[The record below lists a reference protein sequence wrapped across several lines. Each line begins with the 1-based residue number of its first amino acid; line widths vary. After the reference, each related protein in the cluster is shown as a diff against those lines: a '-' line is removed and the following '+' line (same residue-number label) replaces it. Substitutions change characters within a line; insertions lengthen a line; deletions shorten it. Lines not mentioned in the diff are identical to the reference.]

1 LFPHGLFILD
11 LQVFRKFVQIQG
23 GKKNWPQAYSPYSE
37 DQNFFP
43 TKKLGKLIKTWT
55 SSYTVSKQY
64 LKRKISLNRF
74 GCFGGGRERVTIVYE
89 EIVNGELLQL
99 QIKLENT
106 EPGHWELFVP
116 TESEWR
122 LNVPERAMH
131 RRDEISERI
140 RPFFNNRDIHFSDD
154 IKQDKNA

>member
-1 LFPHGLFILD
+1 
-11 LQVFRKFVQIQG
+11 
-23 GKKNWPQAYSPYSE
+23 
-37 DQNFFP
+37 
-43 TKKLGKLIKTWT
+43 
-55 SSYTVSKQY
+55 
-64 LKRKISLNRF
+64 
-74 GCFGGGRERVTIVYE
+74 VTIVYE

-122 LNVPERAMH
+122 LNVPEWAMH